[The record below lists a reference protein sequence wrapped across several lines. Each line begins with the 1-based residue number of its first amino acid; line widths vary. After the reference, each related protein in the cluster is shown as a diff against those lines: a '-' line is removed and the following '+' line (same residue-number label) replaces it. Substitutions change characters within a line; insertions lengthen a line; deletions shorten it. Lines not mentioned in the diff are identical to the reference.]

1 MAAAFGKE
9 RSRLAV
15 AVILFHLFSSMADPY
30 RWVEKSLH
38 TIHQAHW
45 HRSVQ
50 AIEGKSGPVV
60 TMAGGERVNF
70 ASNDYLGFAGDSRL
84 VARAIAATQTYGTG
98 ATGSRLLSGHRPL
111 HRELEAAIAQL
122 KGTEDALVFSSG
134 YLANIGT
141 IAALVSD
148 RDLILSDEYNH
159 ASLKNG
165 AKLSGATVLSYP
177 HSNLETLSAL
187 LAEHRAAYRRCLILS
202 DGVFGMD
209 GDICAL
215 PQILDLGDRF
225 ESMVMIDEAHS
236 AGVLGKT
243 GAGCAEHFTDQGQNC
258 QNRTLVQMGTLS
270 KAFASLGG
278 YVAGSASLIDFLRN
292 RAPSWIY
299 TTGLS
304 PADTAAALGA
314 LELLRQEPQRL
325 IQLHQNA
332 QYLTQQ
338 LDQLLLALSDR
349 PQSNPSAN
357 QTSPLKRLST
367 DSAIVCLQVKD
378 AATVLNLGQQLKAHG
393 LFTSAVRPPTVP
405 VSRLRFSVM
414 ATHTPSHINQL
425 ISALKEVL
433 R

>member
-1 MAAAFGKE
+1 
-9 RSRLAV
+9 
-15 AVILFHLFSSMADPY
+15 MADPY
-30 RWVEKSLH
+30 RWVEKSLR

-45 HRSVQ
+45 HRRVQ
-50 AIEGKSGPVV
+50 SIEGKSGPTV
-60 TMAGGERVNF
+60 TMAGRTMVNF

-84 VARAIAATQTYGTG
+84 VARAIAAIQTYGTG

-111 HRELEAAIAQL
+111 HRELEVALAQL

-141 IAALVSD
+141 IAALVGD
-148 RDLILSDEYNH
+148 RDLIISDEYNH
-159 ASLKNG
+159 ASLRNG
-165 AKLSGATVLSYP
+165 ATLSGATVLTYP
-177 HSNLETLSAL
+177 HSSVESLSAL
-187 LAEHRAAYRRCLILS
+187 LVEHRAAYRRCLILT

-215 PQILDLGDRF
+215 PEILDLGDRF

-243 GAGCAEHFTDQGQNC
+243 GAGCVEYFSDSGQDC
-258 QNRTLVQMGTLS
+258 QSRTMVQMGTLS

-292 RAPSWIY
+292 RAAGWIY

-304 PADTAAALGA
+304 PADSAAALGA
-314 LELLRQEPQRL
+314 LELLTQEPHRL
-325 IQLHQNA
+325 SQLHQNV
-332 QYLTQQ
+332 QYLVHQ
-338 LDQLLLALSDR
+338 LDQLVIALPKD
-349 PQSNPSAN
+349 QS
-357 QTSPLKRLST
+357 THFKRLPT

-378 AATVLNLGQQLKAHG
+378 AATVLSLGQQLKAHG
-393 LFTSAVRPPTVP
+393 IFTSAVRPPTVP
-405 VSRLRFSVM
+405 VSRLRLSVM
-414 ATHTPSHINQL
+414 ATHTQSHIDQL
-425 ISALKEVL
+425 IEALKLVL